1 MPCVQRVGR
10 PSGFALSWG
19 WDEEPV
25 SDLQP
30 EACDS
35 IREVENLGFNEG
47 PLWVGTTSRCG
58 EMVNTADLKS
68 AGTKVPCRF
77 ESGHRHPRY
86 VGETVM
92 NSPECSCPVK
102 GTEKH
107 EKASN
112 PLK

>member
-1 MPCVQRVGR
+1 M
-10 PSGFALSWG
+10 SWG
-19 WDEEPV
+19 WVEEPV

-35 IREVENLGFNEG
+35 IREVWNLGFNEG

-77 ESGHRHPRY
+77 ESGHRHPSY
-86 VGETVM
+86 VGEKAKNGHQGVCYGDG
-92 NSPECSCPVK
+92 S
-102 GTEKH
+102 EKH
-107 EKASN
+107 QKAPN
-112 PLK
+112 LLK